1 MAQISV
7 IVPVYKVEQYLQR
20 CANSVLSQT
29 FEDLELILVD
39 DGSPDGSPAIC
50 DDYAGRDSR
59 VHVIHQKNGG
69 LSAARNAGIDYVLA
83 HSQSSWIIF
92 LDSDDWI
99 HPRTLEVLL
108 NAAVSLNTSVSLC
121 GYVSTEGSVP
131 EIPEEQFRPEL
142 QNTREFYREETILLT
157 TAWAK
162 LYKKELLREFR
173 YPVGK
178 LHEDEFTTYRVLFTQ
193 ESLANVPAPLYF
205 YFANPESITKSGWT
219 PRRLDVWEAFR
230 QQIQFFDDQGD
241 RETADICFDRYLHN
255 AYIQLCALEKDP
267 GEYGAWTPKIKAEIR
282 SLLRQGKKRKSL
294 DFEKDFP
301 ILNRFYPVRT
311 RLELYARAIR
321 RRLGRS

>member
-7 IVPVYKVEQYLQR
+7 IVPVYRVEQYLQR
-20 CANSVLSQT
+20 CADSVLSQT

-50 DDYAGRDSR
+50 DDYAERDSR

-83 HSQSSWIIF
+83 HSQSSWITF

-108 NAAVSLNTSVSLC
+108 NAAVSGNAAVSLC
-121 GYVSTEGSVP
+121 GYASTEGSVP

-142 QNTREFYREETILLT
+142 KNTREFYREETVLLT
-157 TAWAK
+157 IACAK
-162 LYKKELLREFR
+162 LYQKELFRELRF
-173 YPVGK
+173 PVGK

-193 ESLANVPAPLYF
+193 ENLVYVPAPMYF
-205 YFANPESITKSGWT
+205 YFVNPDSITKSSWS
-219 PRRLDVWEAFR
+219 PRRMEAWEAFR
-230 QQIQFFDDQGD
+230 QQIRFFDDRGD
-241 RETADICFDRYLHN
+241 REMADLCHHRYLHN
-255 AYIQLCALEKDP
+255 AYIQLCQLEESP
-267 GEYGAWTPKIKAEIR
+267 GEYASFAPKIKEEIR
-282 SLLRQGKKRKSL
+282 SLLREGKQRESL
-294 DFEKDFP
+294 DFEGDFP
-301 ILNRFYPVRT
+301 VLNRFYPVRT
-311 RLELYARAIR
+311 RLELYRRAIA